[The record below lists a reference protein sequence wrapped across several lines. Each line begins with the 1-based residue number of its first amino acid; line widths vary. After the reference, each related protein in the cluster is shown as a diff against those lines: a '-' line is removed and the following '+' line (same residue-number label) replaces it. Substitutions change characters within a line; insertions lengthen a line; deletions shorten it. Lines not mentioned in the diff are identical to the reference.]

1 MGTPGFAL
9 CSFHSIAT
17 TENLIALVTQP
28 DRPKGRKRIL
38 TFSPVKEAAVDLEI
52 PIYQPECL
60 RKSSEV
66 IKALSV
72 FQPDVIVVVAFG
84 QILPESVLKIPKYG
98 CINVHA
104 SLLPKYRG
112 AGPIQWAL
120 IRGETEIGVTT
131 MLMDAGMDTGP
142 MLLKKSV
149 PVDPGETAAD
159 LSPRLAEAGAELLIK
174 TLKQLKAGKLKALP
188 QNDAETSMAPLIKKE
203 DGLVVWQMTALEI
216 FNRWR
221 GLYPWPGLTTYY
233 KNTRWKMTAITL
245 GAAKGR
251 FGVPGEI
258 LRFSSEGLEI
268 SAGEGYVLLK
278 TLQVD
283 GKRIMS
289 PKAYAAGHSIAIGTI
304 LQSSII

>member
-1 MGTPGFAL
+1 MGTPDFAL
-9 CSFHSIAT
+9 DSFRAIAK
-17 TENLIALVTQP
+17 TENLIAIVTQP

-38 TFSPVKEAAVDLEI
+38 TPSPVKEAAVGLKI
-52 PIYQPECL
+52 PIYQPEYL
-60 RKSSEV
+60 RKSGEV
-66 IKALSV
+66 IKALSA
-72 FQPDVIVVVAFG
+72 FRPDVIVVVAFG
-84 QILPESVLKIPKYG
+84 QILPESVLKIPTYA

-142 MLLKKSV
+142 MLLRKSV

-159 LSPRLAEAGAELLIK
+159 VSPRLANAGAELLIK
-174 TLKQLKAGKLKALP
+174 TLKQLKTGELKAIP
-188 QNDAETSMAPLIKKE
+188 QNDAEKSMAPLIKKE
-203 DGLVVWQMTALEI
+203 DGLVVWQMTAQEI

-251 FGVPGEI
+251 LGVPGEI
-258 LRFSSEGLEI
+258 IGLSSEGLEI
-268 SAGEGYVLLK
+268 SAGEGYVRLK
-278 TLQVD
+278 TLQAD

-289 PKAYAAGHSIAIGTI
+289 PKAYAAGHPIAIGTI
-304 LQSSII
+304 LRGF